1 MSTQVGA
8 VSVGVIAD
16 VSQYLQQM
24 VQVGRTTRNA
34 MEEMLELA
42 KAEAAQRESAAAAA
56 KEEGKLASSM
66 REASTAAKSH
76 GLSLADLAGG
86 YSLAKEAA
94 TALASAAGEVINA
107 ANDLNPKG
115 ALAYGNAVVALQD
128 NVRAA
133 AASLGEA
140 LRPAIMW
147 VVQSASEFAKV
158 VARIDW
164 DKVKREGLNFVGGLK
179 EALDDAASWVKST
192 LYDVAVGAARALAFP
207 FQVLQEAIAAALS
220 GAFSLASGTFEK
232 IARLIDAVG
241 LGDKVKELT
250 GFDAGAVA
258 KSLAAASEAA
268 KKEASKLDIGKQLV
282 DGSMEAIGTAGRYY
296 GKALV
301 DAGKGAIGELAGNV
315 KDFWGGMLKKD
326 TGKPPPHATNAGDEA
341 ATSAERALVQFNAGF
356 DQMVNKLS
364 AGAQQAAEIL
374 NKAADQEMAKR
385 AAIAQTAVENAEEAL
400 QKAYGESNTKKVE
413 AARQALALAI
423 EELERRQDAAMEEK
437 RNQIEAAHEIAAQRK
452 DEASNLMAAA
462 LEAKNTYAAATKNFE
477 AFAKANQLN
486 TGPGKDAKQAME
498 NAKSAAETSKAGA
511 EQAAEIAKQ
520 AAATEG
526 KIRVEYAELAGKQTV
541 EAGKRTAKEL
551 RDAAD
556 YAARTSFIRL
566 GSDLAKQT
574 LTGAGGTL
582 GNVAQGA
589 FSGFEQTGGDP
600 IGGLIG
606 AIVGLLTKSK
616 GFSELIDSVNEI
628 LDGLGT
634 AVGKLLEG
642 VTPLTRTL
650 AQALT
655 PLLNGLGEALGGVA
669 QGLVASV
676 MPAMPGIYQL
686 AVAVGELLHAVT
698 PVIPP
703 LLLLSDNLSLL
714 TPAAALVTAVASPL
728 ALGLE
733 YVAEG
738 LNFVTQGIGG
748 FWNQAIDAF
757 QKMLQELGQI
767 PVVGSTLTTL
777 AGSLDS
783 WKVHLDASAVAM
795 ESVVPASE
803 HVRSAFQE
811 LAQQAYSQLHNAQ
824 DAALKSDALSAAAT
838 KAEAAA
844 AANPNDPVLQA
855 YAEAVRKA
863 ADDASKQAVAAMDQY
878 RVDQAEANLSQYAPG
893 TQDYNNAMGALSA
906 ALAQQAYDA
915 AQNTNAT
922 KDNTKAT
929 KDLSGIL
936 NAPQGFKL
944 EGYQYAA
951 IGARSALDAG
961 AVAQAPTRIGGRAPA
976 GGINVG
982 VINISLPNVTKPEDF
997 ADELSKAMQKLTFR
1011 RTGTMAPSLPGG
1023 RFSTSGQS

>member
-8 VSVGVIAD
+8 VSVGVTAD
-16 VSQYLQQM
+16 VGQYLQQM
-24 VQVGRTTRNA
+24 LQVGRTTRNA
-34 MEEMLELA
+34 MEDLLDLA
-42 KAEAAQRESAAAAA
+42 KAEAAQREAAASAAR
-56 KEEGKLASSM
+56 EEANLASSM
-66 REASTAAKSH
+66 RQASAAAKSH

-86 YSLAKEAA
+86 YNLAKEAA
-94 TALASAAGEVINA
+94 TALASTAEELIGA
-107 ANDLNPKG
+107 ANDLSPQG
-115 ALAYGNAVVALQD
+115 AIAYGNAMVTLQD
-128 NVRAA
+128 NVHAA
-133 AASLGEA
+133 AGALGEA

-147 VVQSASEFAKV
+147 VINGATDLAKV

-164 DKVKREGLNFVGGLK
+164 TKVEREALNFVGGVK
-179 EALDDAASWVKST
+179 EALSEAGSWVGST
-192 LYDVAVGAARALAFP
+192 LHDLAVGVARTLVFP

-220 GAFSLASGTFEK
+220 GALSLASGTFDK

-268 KKEASKLDIGKQLV
+268 KKEAAKLDLGQQLT
-282 DGSMEAIGTAGRYY
+282 D
-296 GKALV
+296 
-301 DAGKGAIGELAGNV
+301 GAIGAASGFGQALYDSGKAALTDLLNTS
-315 KDFWGGMLKKD
+315 KDFGAMLL
-326 TGKPPPHATNAGDEA
+326 KPEKSAPPAHHLNAGDEA
-341 ATSAERALVQFNAGF
+341 AAGAERALVQFNAGF

-364 AGAQQAAEIL
+364 TGAQQAADIL

-437 RNQIEAAHEIAAQRK
+437 RNQIEAAHEVAAQRK
-452 DEASNLMAAA
+452 EEADNLMAAA
-462 LEAKNTYAAATKNFE
+462 EKAKTVYSEATKEFE
-477 AFAKANQLN
+477 AFAKANQLDRD
-486 TGPGKDAKQAME
+486 GAKRSKQAME
-498 NAKSAAETSKAGA
+498 DAKAAAETTKAGA
-511 EQAAEIAKQ
+511 EQAGEISKQ
-520 AAATEG
+520 AAASEG
-526 KIRVEYAELAGKQTV
+526 KLRVEYAELAGKQTV
-541 EAGKRTAKEL
+541 EAGKRAAKEQ

-556 YAARTSFIRL
+556 YAARTSLQSYTSSL
-566 GSDLAKQT
+566 GKDL

-582 GNVAQGA
+582 GSVAQGA
-589 FSGFEQTGGDP
+589 FSGMEKMGGDP
-600 IGGLIG
+600 VGALIGGI
-606 AIVGLLTKSK
+606 AGLLTKSK

-628 LDGLGT
+628 LDSVGD
-634 AVGKLLEG
+634 AAGKLLEG
-642 VTPLTRTL
+642 ITPLTRML
-650 AQALT
+650 AQSLA
-655 PLLNGLGEALGGVA
+655 PLLEGLGEAAGAVA
-669 QGLVASV
+669 QGLISAV

-686 AVAVGELLHAVT
+686 STALGELLHAIA

-703 LLLLSDNLSLL
+703 ILELAYIL
-714 TPAAALVTAVASPL
+714 TLEAPAMVALTAAAGPL

-748 FWNQAIDAF
+748 FWNEAIDAF

-783 WKVHLDASAVAM
+783 WKVHLDASAMALSAVA
-795 ESVVPASE
+795 PASE
-803 HVRSAFQE
+803 QVRSAFEQ
-811 LAQQAYSQLHNAQ
+811 LANQAYAQLHTAQ
-824 DAALKSDALSAAAT
+824 DAALKSDALGAAAT
-838 KAEAAA
+838 QAEAAA

-893 TQDYNNAMGALSA
+893 TQDYSNALGALSA
-906 ALAQQAYDA
+906 ALGQQAYDA
-915 AQNTNAT
+915 AQNTAAT
-922 KDNTKAT
+922 KDNTRAT
-929 KDLSGIL
+929 NTLGGIL

-997 ADELSKAMQKLTFR
+997 ADELAKAMQKLTFR

>member
-220 GAFSLASGTFEK
+220 GAFSLTSGTFEK

-341 ATSAERALVQFNAGF
+341 ATGAERALVQFNAGF

-437 RNQIEAAHEIAAQRK
+437 RNQIEAAHEVAAQRK
-452 DEASNLMAAA
+452 EEADNLMAAA
-462 LEAKNTYAAATKNFE
+462 EKAKTVYSEATKEFE
-477 AFAKANQLN
+477 AFAKANQLDRD
-486 TGPGKDAKQAME
+486 GAKRSKQAME
-498 NAKSAAETSKAGA
+498 DAKAAAETTKAGA
-511 EQAAEIAKQ
+511 EQAGEISKQ
-520 AAATEG
+520 AAASEG
-526 KIRVEYAELAGKQTV
+526 KLRVEYAELAGKQTV
-541 EAGKRTAKEL
+541 EAGKRAAKEQ

-556 YAARTSFIRL
+556 YAARTSLQSYTSSL
-566 GSDLAKQT
+566 GKDL

-582 GNVAQGA
+582 GSVAQGA
-589 FSGFEQTGGDP
+589 FSGMEKMGGDP
-600 IGGLIG
+600 VGALIGGI
-606 AIVGLLTKSK
+606 AGLLTKSK

-628 LDGLGT
+628 LDSVGD
-634 AVGKLLEG
+634 AAGKLLEG
-642 VTPLTRTL
+642 ITPLTRML
-650 AQALT
+650 AQSLA
-655 PLLNGLGEALGGVA
+655 PLLEGLGEAAGAVA
-669 QGLVASV
+669 QGLISAV

-686 AVAVGELLHAVT
+686 STALGELLHAIA

-703 LLLLSDNLSLL
+703 ILELAYIL
-714 TPAAALVTAVASPL
+714 TLEAPAMVALTAAAGPL

-748 FWNQAIDAF
+748 FWNEAIDAF

-783 WKVHLDASAVAM
+783 WKVHLDASAMALSAVA
-795 ESVVPASE
+795 PASE
-803 HVRSAFQE
+803 QVRSAFEQ
-811 LAQQAYSQLHNAQ
+811 LANQAYAQLHTAQ
-824 DAALKSDALSAAAT
+824 DAALKSDALGAAAT
-838 KAEAAA
+838 QAEAAA

-893 TQDYNNAMGALSA
+893 TQDYSNALGALSA
-906 ALAQQAYDA
+906 ALGQQAYDA
-915 AQNTNAT
+915 AQNTAAT
-922 KDNTKAT
+922 KDNTRAT
-929 KDLSGIL
+929 NTLGGIL

-951 IGARSALDAG
+951 IGQQSAIEAG
-961 AVAQAPTRIGGRAPA
+961 AAARAPHLAGGRGAA
-976 GGINVG
+976 GTVSVG
-982 VINISLPNVTKPEDF
+982 VINISLPNVTDAASF
-997 ADELSKAMQKLTFR
+997 AEEFQKELGRHTFR
-1011 RTGTMAPSLPGG
+1011 KTGTLAPSLPGG